1 LAENQLQ
8 NWWWR
13 RQQRIAPY
21 VFVLPFFVM
30 FAVFWIGPIISSLWI
45 SLTEWNGIGSAKF
58 VGLSNYARLF
68 DDRIFHIAIRNTL
81 MSTIVYDVFLV
92 VMAICLALLV
102 ELPFLRWHRFFRSA
116 LLLPVTISL
125 AVVALIFQLIYT
137 RYGGVAN
144 QLFGLVGIGPIDWLG
159 NPDIALWAIVAMR
172 LWRATGYYG
181 IIVLAGLQN
190 IPQEL
195 LEAAS
200 IDGASRPKAIWHI
213 VLPLLKPIISFV
225 VISSS
230 IWALQLFD
238 EPWILTQGGP
248 MNSTMTMVVHL
259 YQNSFQYLTL
269 GYGAAISYVLT
280 LIILAFSLLQLRL
293 FRDTT
298 Y

>member
-1 LAENQLQ
+1 MAENQLQ